1 MMRVWYSVAMSLD
14 EFIAGKQGEH
24 DWIPPEPEI
33 DWGKFPSLFDT
44 VLMGR
49 RSYEAALAAPGG
61 GKMPGM
67 RIWGFSETLRAED
80 HPAVTIV
87 RGDLREVLQTIRE
100 TARKNIWLFG
110 GGNLFRSLLEQGQV
124 DYLEIA
130 LVPVLLGKGV
140 PMLPATRQPQT
151 L

>member
-1 MMRVWYSVAMSLD
+1 
-14 EFIAGKQGEH
+14 
-24 DWIPPEPEI
+24 
-33 DWGKFPSLFDT
+33 
-44 VLMGR
+44 
-49 RSYEAALAAPGG
+49 
-61 GKMPGM
+61 
-67 RIWGFSETLRAED
+67 
-80 HPAVTIV
+80 VTIV

>member
-1 MMRVWYSVAMSLD
+1 
-14 EFIAGKQGEH
+14 
-24 DWIPPEPEI
+24 
-33 DWGKFPSLFDT
+33 
-44 VLMGR
+44 
-49 RSYEAALAAPGG
+49 
-61 GKMPGM
+61 MPGM

-140 PMLPATRQPQT
+140 PMLPATTQPQT

>member
-1 MMRVWYSVAMSLD
+1 M
-14 EFIAGKQGEH
+14 
-24 DWIPPEPEI
+24 
-33 DWGKFPSLFDT
+33 
-44 VLMGR
+44 
-49 RSYEAALAAPGG
+49 
-61 GKMPGM
+61 
-67 RIWGFSETLRAED
+67 
-80 HPAVTIV
+80 TIV

-130 LVPVLLGKGV
+130 LVPVLLGNGM